1 MDIILKRFNN
11 VLEVLKKNI
20 RKKLLQE
27 SLEENEVK
35 NFLIDSQYFSEKHFN
50 EIIEEIDKISLSLDE
65 TDLNNIKENLKKEIK
80 DISDNIYNL
89 YQSLDVETQKK
100 RGASIQNSSKV
111 KLSREIHKLFDSFK
125 ANYNIKESKMC
136 VSNFREKYLKKG
148 NEQELAKILKC
159 NDIKALKQ
167 YLGTP
172 DEFGYYFKFET
183 ILSWF

>member
-1 MDIILKRFNN
+1 M
-11 VLEVLKKNI
+11 
-20 RKKLLQE
+20 
-27 SLEENEVK
+27 K

-65 TDLNNIKENLKKEIK
+65 TALNNIKENLKKEIK

-148 NEQELAKILKC
+148 NESALAQILGC
-159 NDIKALKQ
+159 QIQDLKN
-167 YLGTP
+167 YLGKP
-172 DEFGYYFKFET
+172 DKYGCYLKFET
-183 ILSWF
+183 ILSWL